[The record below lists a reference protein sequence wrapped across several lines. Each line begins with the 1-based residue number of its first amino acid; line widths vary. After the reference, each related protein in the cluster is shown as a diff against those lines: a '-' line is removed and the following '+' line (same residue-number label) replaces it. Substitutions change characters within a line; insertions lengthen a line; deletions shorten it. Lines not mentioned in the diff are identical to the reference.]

1 MRRTE
6 QLQGLRLMKFEDV
19 YGRCYR
25 GDLSQAEAS
34 EILGM
39 SERTFRRWRERY
51 EAEGAAGLYDRRLG
65 RVSAR
70 RAPVDE
76 VMRVLELF
84 ETRYPDFTAKHFH
97 EKLVCEH
104 GFGAELQLASPE
116 LAGARQDQA
125 GAQARG
131 APPEAA
137 APPGGGDDAAPGRLE
152 PRVGCGPVVGPD
164 RDHGRCDIGGLFGLL
179 RCRGG
184 HDEHVLRARRGD
196 RRKRAVLLAL
206 RRSGLALL
214 AHARGRRRCG
224 QGQPDPGRPGLGS
237 ASS

>member
-84 ETRYPDFTAKHFH
+84 ETRYPDFTANHHNRSGQFIWYIKRSTQF
-97 EKLVCEH
+97 V
-104 GFGAELQLASPE
+104 
-116 LAGARQDQA
+116 
-125 GAQARG
+125 
-131 APPEAA
+131 
-137 APPGGGDDAAPGRLE
+137 
-152 PRVGCGPVVGPD
+152 
-164 RDHGRCDIGGLFGLL
+164 I
-179 RCRGG
+179 
-184 HDEHVLRARRGD
+184 D
-196 RRKRAVLLAL
+196 RRRDQ
-206 RRSGLALL
+206 
-214 AHARGRRRCG
+214 RGW
-224 QGQPDPGRPGLGS
+224 
-237 ASS
+237 

>member
-84 ETRYPDFTAKHFH
+84 ETRYPGFVTKGSKVGFLDADVGSRVFRLADF
-97 EKLVCEH
+97 
-104 GFGAELQLASPE
+104 SD
-116 LAGARQDQA
+116 AG
-125 GAQARG
+125 
-131 APPEAA
+131 
-137 APPGGGDDAAPGRLE
+137 L
-152 PRVGCGPVVGPD
+152 
-164 RDHGRCDIGGLFGLL
+164 
-179 RCRGG
+179 
-184 HDEHVLRARRGD
+184 
-196 RRKRAVLLAL
+196 
-206 RRSGLALL
+206 SGW
-214 AHARGRRRCG
+214 
-224 QGQPDPGRPGLGS
+224 
-237 ASS
+237 